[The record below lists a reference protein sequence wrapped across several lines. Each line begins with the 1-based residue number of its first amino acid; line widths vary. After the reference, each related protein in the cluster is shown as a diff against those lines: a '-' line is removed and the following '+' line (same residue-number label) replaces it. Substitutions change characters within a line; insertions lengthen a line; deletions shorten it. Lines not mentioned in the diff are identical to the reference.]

1 MPQDKNSRRTRKTI
15 PLLVKVMARQFLRTQ
30 GNKTN
35 IANCDNS
42 ALRARVEEEE
52 RTMVSITMESF
63 EQVQLDN
70 WNTSST
76 HKSLLNDEE
85 IKVNVSLDIGL
96 KELIQTQLLVN

>member
-1 MPQDKNSRRTRKTI
+1 
-15 PLLVKVMARQFLRTQ
+15 
-30 GNKTN
+30 
-35 IANCDNS
+35 
-42 ALRARVEEEE
+42 
-52 RTMVSITMESF
+52 MVSITMESF